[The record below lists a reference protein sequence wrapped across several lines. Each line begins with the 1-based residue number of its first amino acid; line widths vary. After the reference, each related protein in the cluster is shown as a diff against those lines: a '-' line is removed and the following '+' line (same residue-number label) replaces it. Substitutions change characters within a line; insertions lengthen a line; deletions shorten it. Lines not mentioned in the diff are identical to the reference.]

1 MSEKRRVLIVD
12 DHAAVRRGLHDLIK
26 TSGCYEIVGQTWN
39 GRLALE
45 MAEAN
50 LPDIVTLEY
59 SLPCLGGL
67 EVAHRL
73 QRSMPD
79 VEILI
84 YTRHDREDCMRQ
96 MLRAGIRGYVAKTDP
111 GEKILEA
118 LEALS
123 NHQPYVAEERPTPFL
138 THMLPALPG
147 RPNKQSEPCRL
158 LRTEPTQSHRSTM
171 MQRLKQRTTAHLMR
185 FAVRNNIVMA

>member
-67 EVAHRL
+67 EGAHRL
-73 QRSMPD
+73 AVLTQHQRHGPPAQPVD
-79 VEILI
+79 DQEL
-84 YTRHDREDCMRQ
+84 
-96 MLRAGIRGYVAKTDP
+96 
-111 GEKILEA
+111 A
-118 LEALS
+118 LEGP
-123 NHQPYVAEERPTPFL
+123 HRP
-138 THMLPALPG
+138 
-147 RPNKQSEPCRL
+147 RL
-158 LRTEPTQSHRSTM
+158 
-171 MQRLKQRTTAHLMR
+171 
-185 FAVRNNIVMA
+185 